1 MNKLAKSLLVV
12 ALLSGGEWSAAIK
25 DVVQHFVRN
34 AHLFCKFGLLNVS
47 IFHFFFDDFTRV
59 NWAKLKTNKACR
71 IATGLRRERDYVLSE
86 HFTFALVYFS

>member
-12 ALLSGGEWSAAIK
+12 ALLSGGAVSAAIQ

-47 IFHFFFDDFTRV
+47 IFHFF
-59 NWAKLKTNKACR
+59 LM
-71 IATGLRRERDYVLSE
+71 ISHG
-86 HFTFALVYFS
+86 